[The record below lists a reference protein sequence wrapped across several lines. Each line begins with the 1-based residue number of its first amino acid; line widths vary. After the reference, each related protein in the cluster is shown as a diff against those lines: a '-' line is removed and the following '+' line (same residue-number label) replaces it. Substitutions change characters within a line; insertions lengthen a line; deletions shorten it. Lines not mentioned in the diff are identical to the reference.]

1 MVPLAQAVMVPLA
14 LAVMVPLAQVP
25 SYGECN
31 LTGLVALVALGPAA
45 GAGRELGD
53 GEMLVNDFRY
63 ENLAEL
69 GMKKLQIPSAER
81 NSACPHLVHVTSQLE
96 EDSMKPCSMCPSRG
110 AAWTSESLASQKH
123 VARS

>member
-1 MVPLAQAVMVPLA
+1 MVPLGQAVT
-14 LAVMVPLAQVP
+14 VPLAQVP

-69 GMKKLQIPSAER
+69 GMKKMQVPSAER
-81 NSACPHLVHVTSQLE
+81 NSACPHPAHVTSQLE
-96 EDSMKPCSMCPSRG
+96 EDSMKPATRELLDSS
-110 AAWTSESLASQKH
+110 S
-123 VARS
+123 